1 MSHGIYSRQNTGPT
15 RNILSTY
22 VVIIQRNHKEMALQ
36 RNGNKYELFK
46 HWKVLQ
52 GKYVRVFCFSF
63 SFLSQNIGKKLM
75 VIQCRCW
82 FAFFFFF
89 FSKVAK
95 VKALHDVEIS
105 SDWRITRSPFICS
118 TRKSKSKRWE
128 TKPKPCLC
136 SSWLIIFSLKYNVTA
151 AYHISNF
158 LKEISVFSY
167 FLGDRN
173 FTWKVR
179 GYWTKKNLE
188 YRIYKIKRKRKRID
202 KKDYRLNSQENSG
215 FQLFVLLCP
224 FCCCSAL
231 INFHTDGF

>member
-82 FAFFFFF
+82 FAFFFLFF
-89 FSKVAK
+89 FFQRLPKWRPSMMWRYQATDGSLAHLSFVQPEKVNLK
-95 VKALHDVEIS
+95 GEKLNPNLVYVHLG
-105 SDWRITRSPFICS
+105 
-118 TRKSKSKRWE
+118 
-128 TKPKPCLC
+128 
-136 SSWLIIFSLKYNVTA
+136 WL
-151 AYHISNF
+151 
-158 LKEISVFSY
+158 Y
-167 FLGDRN
+167 FLWN
-173 FTWKVR
+173 TTWQ
-179 GYWTKKNLE
+179 LP
-188 YRIYKIKRKRKRID
+188 IISKI
-202 KKDYRLNSQENSG
+202 S
-215 FQLFVLLCP
+215 
-224 FCCCSAL
+224 
-231 INFHTDGF
+231 